1 MQMIFPELSALTDV
15 ALLLLRLLLAA
26 VFATSGWSHVTRP
39 KERAESIG
47 MSPPFTLGLG
57 VAELL
62 GAAAIALGVFT
73 QAGALLLMAVMLGA
87 IWKKM
92 FVWKTG
98 LWGEK
103 NDGWYYELLYFAGNL
118 VIAATG
124 GGALTLL

>member
-57 VAELL
+57 IVELL